1 MTSAASVAGALNRWA
16 RQDLDMLGSTDGH
29 ALECLL
35 NDYFSTRKILIAGYY
50 HILHE
55 LFINFLYN
63 EAGTE
68 GNKEEN
74 DEGFGGYFHPTDF
87 DDG

>member
-1 MTSAASVAGALNRWA
+1 MDTPSSACSTITFLPGRSSLQDITTSCMNYS
-16 RQDLDMLGSTDGH
+16 
-29 ALECLL
+29 
-35 NDYFSTRKILIAGYY
+35 LI
-50 HILHE
+50 
-55 LFINFLYN
+55 FLYN

-87 DDG
+87 DDGKFNNCMLKNQSVASSEPTVPTGS